1 MLKYLLKR
9 VLYGIGAI
17 CVVIAIVMIMIY
29 SLLDRELIFTGV
41 ETEEGRVDAL
51 ESALERSP
59 ECLLCCDDSLTF
71 SILKDLRSRG
81 VSVPGQLRLAS
92 LYDSE
97 ILLDVFPAVTA
108 VQFDAETLGAT
119 ACRMLLDSMAGRE
132 VVPRQIQGYQVIMRE
147 STK

>member
-1 MLKYLLKR
+1 MDRLAGYRLALEE
-9 VLYGIGAI
+9 YGVAE
-17 CVVIAIVMIMIY
+17 
-29 SLLDRELIFTGV
+29 DRELIFTGV

-51 ESALERSP
+51 ESALERAP

-81 VSVPGQLRLAS
+81 ISVPGQIRLAS